1 MYDSNKN
8 RNILYHTM
16 DGLTGDRRVCL
27 RAGLWCWPFTGLNIH
42 STIDT
47 YLIVQPGSRGWGYQT

>member
-1 MYDSNKN
+1 
-8 RNILYHTM
+8 M

-27 RAGLWCWPFTGLNIH
+27 RAGLWYWPFTGLNING
-42 STIDT
+42 TIDT